1 MHLQHQQQLKHFS
14 TLFQIFSFIS
24 STSVLDLHN
33 FQLAKCVE
41 LQINSF
47 MTEAVIETIQKPVHW
62 FLLEEQHCFCC
73 QNFPQLPWVVNFLQ
87 SSQITLPVS
96 YLYQCV
102 RVTLWY
108 SSKKTHCF
116 DLCLSKQSPSFSSVF
131 AKLKVFF
138 LKASFVQLGLILGLC
153 HRLAMWLTELQNS
166 QLNWKD
172 L

>member
-33 FQLAKCVE
+33 FQLAKCVV

-116 DLCLSKQSPSFSSVF
+116 DMCLSKQSPSFSSVF
-131 AKLKVFF
+131 AKLSFF
-138 LKASFVQLGLILGLC
+138 LKASFVQPGLILGLC